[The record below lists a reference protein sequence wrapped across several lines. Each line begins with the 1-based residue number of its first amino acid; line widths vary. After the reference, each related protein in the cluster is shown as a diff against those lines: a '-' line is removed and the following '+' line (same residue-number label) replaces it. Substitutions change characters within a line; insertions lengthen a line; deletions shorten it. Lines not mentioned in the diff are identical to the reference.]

1 MERKVI
7 LTILI
12 GIILFGA
19 TFFFLI
25 DRLPQPSHGS
35 MSQSPL
41 STTIVTPTPQI
52 IYVTVTV
59 TPTPTPIATFEEGNK
74 QTTTTFPTIS
84 PRCNSLVLSVNDDLS
99 FLNFVDNSN
108 LISRIY
114 LLMYDKCD
122 TTTASQINQEIAKT
136 NAKPKS
142 PSLNSARE
150 YMMSVSTWCI
160 EPNSASLG
168 RAKDDMK
175 KVGNELKSYTDLVT
189 SCQDFIDEDMSV
201 LSKVSQQYEGFA
213 SFSGYGN
220 RGVSFKVTGTG
231 LRVFMMTYKGLH
243 NFIVELKDENGEYVD
258 LLANEIGSY
267 SGKKSA
273 SLTAGTYKLD
283 VTSSGSW
290 TIIMTTI

>member
-7 LTILI
+7 WTILI
-12 GIILFGA
+12 GIILFVA

-52 IYVTVTV
+52 VYVTVTV
-59 TPTPTPIATFEEGNK
+59 TPTLTPTTLLGGGAK
-74 QTTTTFPTIS
+74 QITTSVSTIS

-99 FLNFVDNSN
+99 FLDYVDNSN
-108 LISRIY
+108 LISRTY

-122 TTTASQINQEIAKT
+122 KTTASQINQEIIKT
-136 NAKPKS
+136 NAKPKT
-142 PSLNSARE
+142 PSLSQARQ
-150 YMMSVSTWCI
+150 YLISVSTWCI

-189 SCQDFIDEDMSV
+189 SCQEYIDNDMSV
-201 LSKVSQQYEGFA
+201 LSKVSQQYDGFA
-213 SFSGYGN
+213 SFSGYGD
-220 RGVSFKVTGTG
+220 GIVSFKITGSG

-243 NFIVELKDENGEYVD
+243 NFIVELKDEKGDYVD

-283 VTSSGSW
+283 VTSSGPW